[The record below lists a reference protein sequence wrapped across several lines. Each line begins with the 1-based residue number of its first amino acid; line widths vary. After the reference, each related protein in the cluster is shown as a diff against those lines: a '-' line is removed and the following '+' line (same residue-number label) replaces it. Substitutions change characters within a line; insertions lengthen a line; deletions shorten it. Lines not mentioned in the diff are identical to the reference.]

1 MKVSSLIC
9 SFILWYLLLTTF
21 IIVINVITIINIVT
35 IIIILTIVYIN
46 IATAIYCCLI
56 QDKSITTDTKSQAIK
71 EIHDNQIYS
80 LFMRPP
86 KVLEETLTLDM
97 ALANFGV
104 SSTLRSNVTTMTT
117 SLGLKTS
124 LKLAQAVGFNKYHR
138 EDGSSINTSTVL
150 TVPIIP
156 LDKEQ
161 LNIQDRMLCTG
172 IYPSINGD
180 LLLPMILKVNRDKDS
195 KEWKR
200 NIEFVCELN
209 RNEKEHVSFF
219 MFDLLNIK

>member
-1 MKVSSLIC
+1 M
-9 SFILWYLLLTTF
+9 
-21 IIVINVITIINIVT
+21 
-35 IIIILTIVYIN
+35 
-46 IATAIYCCLI
+46 YCCLT
-56 QDKSITTDTKSQAIK
+56 QDKSTTRDNIKSQAIK
-71 EIHDNQIYS
+71 QIHDNQIYS

-86 KVLEETLTLDM
+86 KVFEDTLTLDM

-104 SSTLRSNVTTMTT
+104 SSTLRSNVTSMTT
-117 SLGLKTS
+117 SLGSKTS
-124 LKLAQAVGFNKYHR
+124 LKLAQAVGFSKYQR
-138 EDGSSINTSTVL
+138 IDGSSINTSTVL

-161 LNIQDRMLCTG
+161 LIMQDRMLNTG

-180 LLLPMILKVNRDKDS
+180 LLLHTILKGSRDTDS

-200 NIEFVCELN
+200 NIEFVSEMN
-209 RNEKEHVSFF
+209 RSEKEHVSYF

>member
-1 MKVSSLIC
+1 M
-9 SFILWYLLLTTF
+9 
-21 IIVINVITIINIVT
+21 
-35 IIIILTIVYIN
+35 
-46 IATAIYCCLI
+46 YCCLI
-56 QDKSITTDTKSQAIK
+56 QDKSTTAAAANIKSQAIK

-97 ALANFGV
+97 AIVNFGV

-117 SLGLKTS
+117 SLGVKTS
-124 LKLAQAVGFNKYHR
+124 LKLAQAVGFHKYHR

-161 LNIQDRMLCTG
+161 LNIQDRMLSTG

-180 LLLPMILKVNRDKDS
+180 ILLPMILKVNRDKDS

-200 NIEFVCELN
+200 NIEFVSELN